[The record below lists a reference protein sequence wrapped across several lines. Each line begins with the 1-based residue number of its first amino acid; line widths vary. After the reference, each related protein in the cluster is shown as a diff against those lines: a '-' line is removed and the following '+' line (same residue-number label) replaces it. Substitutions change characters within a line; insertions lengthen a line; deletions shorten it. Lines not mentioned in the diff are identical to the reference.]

1 MGLTVGILVGAIF
14 EPLIALL
21 VLFRVVL
28 PCKKLKPFFRWLFGA
43 ILILLALRPL
53 IFVLIG
59 EDISYPKLS
68 PFFIEFT
75 GTLFCSVVVFYFF
88 VLLRD
93 IIALFSILWGK
104 IFSKKH
110 LSFSLGANFIV
121 TAFIISVVLS
131 FYGNYN
137 AHLAPIV
144 TEYTVESEAL
154 PASFDGLRIAYIA
167 DIHAWHGRR
176 RTFVQSVVDITN
188 EQKCQLVLLGGDYLD
203 GTVKDMG
210 DALLPLKELHS
221 KYGTFAVPG
230 NHEYYFDYKGW
241 KKFFEE
247 DLNIPVLI
255 NQHKFIEGY
264 NGEIIFI
271 TGIPDSFAKKIGEER
286 PDVRR
291 ALPVF
296 GYHVFN
302 ILLSHRPGNAKENN
316 RLGIDL
322 QLSGHTHGG
331 NVCYASDLIAYFN
344 NGFVS
349 GRYDLSNMT
358 LIVSRGAGYW
368 QGFAERILEPAEI
381 VVVTLKRAT
390 NH

>member
-1 MGLTVGILVGAIF
+1 MGITVGILVGAIF

-28 PCKKLKPFFRWLFGA
+28 PCKKMSPFFRWFSII
-43 ILILLALRPL
+43 ILIILALRPL
-53 IFVLIG
+53 IFALIG

-75 GTLFCSVVVFYFF
+75 GTLFCSIVVFTFF
-88 VLLRD
+88 VLARD
-93 IIALFSILWGK
+93 IVVLFSKLWGK
-104 IFSKKH
+104 FSSRKS
-110 LSFSLGANFIV
+110 LSFSLGANFIIPTLAIAV
-121 TAFIISVVLS
+121 ILS

-137 AHLAPIV
+137 AHLMPIV
-144 TEYTVESEAL
+144 TEYTVESKHL
-154 PASFDGLRIAYIA
+154 PSSFDGLRIAYIA

-176 RTFVQSVVDITN
+176 RAFVQSVVDITN

-203 GTVKDMG
+203 GSVEDMG
-210 DALLPLKELHS
+210 DALLPLKDLHS

-230 NHEYYFDYKGW
+230 NHEYYFGYAEW

-247 DLNIPVLI
+247 KLNIPVLI

-264 NGEIIFI
+264 NGQIIFI
-271 TGIPDSFAKKIGEER
+271 TGISDKFAKKIGEEV

-291 ALPVF
+291 AMPVF

-316 RLGIDL
+316 KLGIDL

-368 QGFAERILEPAEI
+368 QGFAERLLEPAEI
-381 VVVTLKRAT
+381 VVVTLRCKK
-390 NH
+390 

>member
-1 MGLTVGILVGAIF
+1 MGITVGILVGAIL
-14 EPLIALL
+14 EPLIAIYVLCRL
-21 VLFRVVL
+21 VLLRE
-28 PCKKLKPFFRWLFGA
+28 KKRLWLRIF
-43 ILILLALRPL
+43 IIMLLSLLALRPL

-59 EDISYPKLS
+59 DDISYPKLS

-75 GTLFCSVVVFYFF
+75 GTLFCSIVIFTFF
-88 VLLRD
+88 VLIKD
-93 IIALFSILWGK
+93 IVVLFSKLWGK
-104 IFSKKH
+104 CFSRK
-110 LSFSLGANFIV
+110 SFSFSIEDNFIIPAV
-121 TAFIISVVLS
+121 IVALFLS

-137 AHLAPIV
+137 AHLMPIV
-144 TEYTVESEAL
+144 TEYTVESKYL
-154 PASFDGLRIAYIA
+154 PSSFDGLRIAYIA

-176 RTFVQSVVDITN
+176 RAFVQSVVDITN

-203 GTVKDMG
+203 GSVKDMG

-230 NHEYYFDYKGW
+230 NHEYYFGYAEW

-247 DLNIPVLI
+247 KLNIPVLI

-264 NGEIIFI
+264 NGQIIFI
-271 TGIPDSFAKKIGEER
+271 TGIPDKFAKKIGEDV

-291 ALPVF
+291 AMPVF

-316 RLGIDL
+316 KLGIDL

-331 NVCYASDLIAYFN
+331 NVFYASDLIAYFN
-344 NGFVS
+344 NGFVA

-368 QGFAERILEPAEI
+368 QGFAERLLEPAEI
-381 VVVTLKRAT
+381 VVVTLRCKK
-390 NH
+390 